1 MKVLILAGGYGTRL
15 PEYTSVMPKPM
26 VTIGGIP
33 ILIHIM
39 NSYMKYGHKDFYV
52 ALGYKSEIVKR
63 YFKNFEKY
71 YQLYGLWIVLG
82 AGFTPFPFKFITI
95 ASGFFSY
102 NIFLFTI
109 ASVIAR
115 GLRFY
120 LIAILLR
127 IFGESIEKLIDKY
140 FNLLAIIFFILLISF
155 IVIIKYL

>member
-63 YFKNFEKY
+63 YFKYKWSLKNYIKR
-71 YQLYGLWIVLG
+71 
-82 AGFTPFPFKFITI
+82 
-95 ASGFFSY
+95 
-102 NIFLFTI
+102 LF
-109 ASVIAR
+109 
-115 GLRFY
+115 
-120 LIAILLR
+120 
-127 IFGESIEKLIDKY
+127 
-140 FNLLAIIFFILLISF
+140 
-155 IVIIKYL
+155 